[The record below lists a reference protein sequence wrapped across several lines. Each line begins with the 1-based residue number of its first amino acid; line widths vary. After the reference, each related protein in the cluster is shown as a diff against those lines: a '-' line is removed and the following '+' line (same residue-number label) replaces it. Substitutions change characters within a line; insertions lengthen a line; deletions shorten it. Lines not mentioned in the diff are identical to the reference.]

1 MTNSRT
7 LTEKLRPHLFSVVL
21 VAVALPIA
29 MLSIARGID
38 WLGKPFPGFFAG
50 ASAVVPTVSGVDW
63 PRDKTALFHAEVL
76 SIDGQ
81 PVQSGAEIYA
91 LVRENPVGK
100 KFRYEFRKGDET
112 FGKNIRSRTWGLSD
126 YLQTWAI
133 TSGFGVI
140 SILVGLIVASL
151 QPASHQARVFQLQ
164 AFTGG
169 IYALTGVFLHQADSV
184 WLSSLCLSMESLFPA
199 TFIHLAMVF
208 PVDRYSGPRRHLLYA
223 LPYLPSVLLIGFG
236 LNGYFG
242 DPPNLAPLRLTYIY
256 TAISILVFIAFMV
269 WGWLENAERM
279 VRARIAALLP
289 GLVLGTTAMLFA
301 FLNNAIAGGN
311 IPIQLPLVATLIF
324 YGSVGYSITRH
335 ELFGID
341 RVIRQSFVYG
351 LMSTIILGG
360 YALAILL
367 PARLLPATIAGRQ
380 EITAGVFVL
389 LLAFLFDPL
398 RRGVQI
404 AVDRAFFRSS
414 IDDRKTISSLS
425 EELTTLLDRQEIVEG
440 VALLA
445 TRTLELESA
454 CLFLDDAQGGTLWQM
469 RAEQEGLDRETGSA
483 AMGLACE
490 HLAREADSFD
500 TERLLPA
507 LRDQTPEAAAA
518 LAKLQARLAYPLVVR
533 GESIGILAL
542 GPKRSGR
549 EISSEEVV
557 LLRTLSH
564 QAAIALQ
571 NARSYEELESL
582 NRDLDLK
589 VQERTT
595 QLAGAYEELKQAQA
609 QLVQS
614 EKLSSLG
621 EFVAGIAHEL
631 NNPASFVRGSLQ
643 ILTEFLNVLREVFTV
658 YRDIPITDKTLRDRL
673 ANASSGRNLEDL
685 LRETPELLRICNEGA
700 ERIERTVS
708 ELKIF
713 IRKDRGDRA
722 PTSIVESLSSAMRM
736 LDPRIREQ
744 NVRVETDFD
753 DIPEIEADSAALS
766 QVWINLI
773 TNALDAVRD
782 VADPCIQLSV
792 RALPGQELEIRV
804 EDNGPGIDPEVAEK
818 IFEPFVTTKEIG
830 EGTGLGLSIAYGA
843 IQSHAGQL
851 TATNS
856 PTGGASFRIKIPL

>member
-7 LTEKLRPHLFSVVL
+7 LTEKLRPYLVSMAL

-29 MLSIARGID
+29 VLSIARGVD
-38 WLGKPFPGFFAG
+38 WLDKPFPGFFAG
-50 ASAVVPTVSGVDW
+50 ASAVVPSVSGVDW
-63 PRDKTALFHAEVL
+63 PRDKTALFHAQVL
-76 SIDGQ
+76 SVDGQ
-81 PVQSGAEIYA
+81 PVRSGSEIYA
-91 LVRENPVGK
+91 LVREKPVGT
-100 KFRYEFRKGDET
+100 KFRYEFRKGQET
-112 FGKNIRSRTWGLSD
+112 FGKNIRSRAWTLGD

-133 TSGFGVI
+133 TSGFGI
-140 SILVGLIVASL
+140 ITILVGLLVASL
-151 QPASHQARVFQLQ
+151 QPTSHQARVFQLM

-184 WLSSLCLSMESLFPA
+184 WLSALCLSMESLFPA

-208 PVDRYSGPRRHLLYA
+208 PVDRYPGTHRQRRYA
-223 LPYLPSVLLIGFG
+223 LPYIPSLLLIGFG
-236 LNGYFG
+236 LAGYFS
-242 DPPNLAPLRLTYIY
+242 DPPNLTPLRLTYIY
-256 TAISILVFIAFMV
+256 TAASIFLFIAFMV
-269 WGWLENAERM
+269 WAWLENAERM

-404 AVDRAFFRSS
+404 TIDRAFFRSS
-414 IDDRKTISSLS
+414 IDDRQTISSLS
-425 EELTTLLDRQEIVEG
+425 EELTTMLDRQEIVEG
-440 VALLA
+440 VASLA

-454 CLFLDDAQGGTLWQM
+454 GLFLGNHEGGTLWKM
-469 RAEQEGLDRETGSA
+469 RAEEDTLNCEEGSPDMGA
-483 AMGLACE
+483 ACDYLAKGIS
-490 HLAREADSFD
+490 SFD
-500 TERLLPA
+500 TERLIPA
-507 LRDQTPEAAAA
+507 VREKAPKAADA
-518 LAKLQARLAYPLVVR
+518 LAKLEARLAFPLVVR
-533 GESIGILAL
+533 GESIGVLAL

-549 EISSEEVV
+549 EISSEEIL

-571 NARSYEELESL
+571 NARSYEELELL

-595 QLAGAYEELKQAQA
+595 QLAGAYDELKQAQA

-643 ILTEFLNVLREVFTV
+643 ILTEFLEVLREVFTV
-658 YRDIPITDKTLRDRL
+658 YKEIPITDETLQQRL
-673 ANASSGRNLEDL
+673 TNASSGRNLEDV

-722 PTSIVESLSSAMRM
+722 PTSVIESLSSALRM
-736 LDPRIREQ
+736 LEPRIREQ
-744 NVRVETDFD
+744 NVVLETNFGEV
-753 DIPEIEADSAALS
+753 PEIEADSAALG

-773 TNALDAVRD
+773 TNALDAVRGL
-782 VADPCIQLSV
+782 PEPRIRLSV
-792 RALPGQELEIRV
+792 KPLDNGQIEISID
-804 EDNGPGIDPEVAEK
+804 DNGPGIAPEVADK
-818 IFEPFVTTKEIG
+818 IFEPFVTTKDIG
-830 EGTGLGLSIAYGA
+830 EGTGLGLSIAYGV
-843 IQSHAGQL
+843 IRSHAGEL
-851 TATNS
+851 EATDA
-856 PTGGASFRIKIPL
+856 PEGGATFRVRLPR

>member
-7 LTEKLRPHLFSVVL
+7 LPEKLRPHLVSLVL
-21 VAVALPIA
+21 VAIALPIA
-29 MLSIARGID
+29 ILSISRGVG
-38 WLGKPFPGFFAG
+38 WLDKPFPGFFAG
-50 ASAVVPTVSGVDW
+50 ASAVVPSVSGVDW
-63 PRDKTALFHAEVL
+63 PRDKTALFHAQVV
-76 SIDGQ
+76 SVDGQ
-81 PVQSGAEIYA
+81 PVRSGAEIYA
-91 LVRENPVGK
+91 LVREQPVGT
-100 KFRYEFRKGDET
+100 KFRYEFRKGEET
-112 FGKNIRSRTWGLSD
+112 FGKNIRSRTWTLSD

-140 SILVGLIVASL
+140 TILVGLLVASL
-151 QPASHQARVFQLQ
+151 QPASHQARVFQLM

-184 WLSSLCLSMESLFPA
+184 WLSSLCLAMESLFPA

-208 PVDRYSGPRRHLLYA
+208 PVDRYRGPHRRRRYA
-223 LPYLPSVLLIGFG
+223 LPYLPSFLLIVAG
-236 LNGYFG
+236 LAGYFS
-242 DPPNLAPLRLTYIY
+242 DPPNLTPLRLTYIY
-256 TAISILVFIAFMV
+256 TAASIFLFITFMV
-269 WGWLENAERM
+269 WAWFENAERM

-367 PARLLPATIAGRQ
+367 PARLLPTTIAGRQ

-404 AVDRAFFRSS
+404 TIDRAFFRSS
-414 IDDRKTISSLS
+414 IDDRQTISSLS
-425 EELTTLLDRQEIVEG
+425 EELTTMLDRQEIVEG
-440 VALLA
+440 VASLA

-454 CLFLDDAQGGTLWQM
+454 GLFLGNDEGGTLWQM
-469 RAEQEGLDRETGSA
+469 RAEEDTLGCEDGSPDLGA
-483 AMGLACE
+483 ACDYLAKGI
-490 HLAREADSFD
+490 ASFD
-500 TERLLPA
+500 TERLIPA
-507 LRDQTPEAAAA
+507 VREKAPEAADA
-518 LAKLQARLAYPLVVR
+518 LEKLKARLAFPLVVR
-533 GESIGILAL
+533 GESIGVLAL

-549 EISSEEVV
+549 EISSEEIL

-571 NARSYEELESL
+571 NARSYEELELL

-595 QLAGAYEELKQAQA
+595 QLAGAYDELKQAQA

-643 ILTEFLNVLREVFTV
+643 ILTEFLEVLREVFTV
-658 YRDIPITDKTLRDRL
+658 YKEIPITDETLQDRL
-673 ANASSGRNLEDL
+673 ARASSGRNLEDL

-722 PTSIVESLSSAMRM
+722 PTSIAESLASALRM

-744 NVRVETDFD
+744 NVTLETSFAEVA
-753 DIPEIEADSAALS
+753 EIEADSAALG

-782 VADPCIQLSV
+782 IPEPRIRLSIEDVDSGQIQIS
-792 RALPGQELEIRV
+792 I
-804 EDNGPGIDPEVAEK
+804 EDNGTGIDPEVAEK
-818 IFEPFVTTKEIG
+818 IFEPFVTTKDIG

-843 IQSHAGQL
+843 VQSHSGEL
-851 TATNS
+851 TAGSS
-856 PTGGASFRIKIPL
+856 PEGGASFRVRLPR

>member
-7 LTEKLRPHLFSVVL
+7 ITEKLRPHLVSLIL

-29 MLSIARGID
+29 ILSISRGID

-50 ASAVVPTVSGVDW
+50 ASAVVPSVSGVDW
-63 PRDKTALFHAEVL
+63 PRDKTSLFHAQVL
-76 SIDGQ
+76 SVDGQ

-91 LVRENPVGK
+91 LVRAKPAGT
-100 KFRYEFRKGDET
+100 KFRYEFRKGSET
-112 FGKNIRSRTWGLSD
+112 FGKNIRSQIWSLQD

-133 TSGFGVI
+133 TSGFGII
-140 SILVGLIVASL
+140 SILVGLLVASL

-169 IYALTGVFLHQADSV
+169 IYALSGVFLHQADSI
-184 WLSSLCLSMESLFPA
+184 WLGSLCLSMESLFPA

-208 PVDRYSGPRRHLLYA
+208 PVDRYQGPRRELRYA
-223 LPYLPSVLLIGFG
+223 LPYIPSLLLIGFG
-236 LNGYFG
+236 LSGYFS
-242 DPPNLAPLRLTYIY
+242 DPPYLAPLRLTYIY
-256 TAISILVFIAFMV
+256 TAASILIFGAFMV
-269 WGWLENAERM
+269 WAWFENAQRM

-324 YGSVGYSITRH
+324 YGSVGYSISRH

-351 LMSTIILGG
+351 LLSTIIIGG

-367 PARLLPATIAGRQ
+367 PARLLPQTIAGRQ

-404 AVDRAFFRSS
+404 AIDRAFFRSS
-414 IDDRKTISSLS
+414 IDDRQTISSLS

-440 VALLA
+440 VAGLA
-445 TRTLELESA
+445 TQTLELDSA
-454 CLFLDDAQGGTLWQM
+454 CLFLGNREGGTLWQKHADE
-469 RAEQEGLDRETGSA
+469 RTVTRKNVPG

-490 HLAREADSFD
+490 HLATGIRSFD
-500 TERLLPA
+500 TEQLIPTMRAHDPPA
-507 LRDQTPEAAAA
+507 ADA
-518 LAKLQARLAYPLVVR
+518 LAQLEARLAFPLVVR

-549 EISSEEVV
+549 EISSEEVL

-571 NARSYEELESL
+571 NARSYEELEAL
-582 NRDLDLK
+582 NQDLDLK
-589 VQERTT
+589 VQQRTAE
-595 QLAGAYEELKQAQA
+595 LAGAYDELKQAQA
-609 QLVQS
+609 QLVHS

-643 ILTEFLNVLREVFTV
+643 ILTEFLDVLAEVFEI
-658 YRDIPITDKTLRDRL
+658 YKEIPITDETLRERL
-673 ANASSGRNLEDL
+673 ARASSGRNLEDL

-722 PTSIVESLSSAMRM
+722 ATSIVESVSSALRM

-744 NVRVETDFD
+744 NVVVETHFENV
-753 DIPEIEADSAALS
+753 PEIEADSAALG
-766 QVWINLI
+766 QVWINLVS
-773 TNALDAVRD
+773 NALDAVHHVD
-782 VADPCIQLSV
+782 HPCIQVHIQNAANDLI
-792 RALPGQELEIRV
+792 QIRV
-804 EDNGPGIDPEVAEK
+804 DDNGLGIDPAVAEK

-830 EGTGLGLSIAYGA
+830 EGTGLGLSIAYGV
-843 IQSHAGQL
+843 IQSHGGTLEA
-851 TATNS
+851 ASS
-856 PTGGASFRIKIPL
+856 PQGGASFRVGLPV